1 MGSRGEA
8 TRERVLSVAEDLV
21 LKRGFAGTSIDDIV
35 KGAGIT
41 KGGFF
46 YHFDG
51 KDDLA
56 VGLMRRYQ
64 VNDASFFQALGKRAA
79 DLTEDPLQQML
90 IFLKL
95 LAEAMGDLPSVH
107 PGCLV
112 ATFTYESQQVN
123 DDVRAINEECVLHW
137 RRMFLAQLARIER
150 AYEAV
155 TEVGRD
161 QLADMLSSII
171 EGGIVVSKALN
182 DQDILVQQILQY
194 RNYLRLLYRPK
205 PEAEDD
211 TW

>member
-161 QLADMLSSII
+161 ELADMLSSII